1 MELKTSRL
9 KVGGQH
15 FVLNVCTFR
24 LVSLASTSTGV
35 PIAPKAVAT
44 LLAIRLTVAEKI
56 GLNPKLIRM
65 AAGMATAVPNP
76 AIASSNPPNPPCKQ

>member
-1 MELKTSRL
+1 M
-9 KVGGQH
+9 
-15 FVLNVCTFR
+15 LNVCTFR

-56 GLNPKLIRM
+56 GLNHKLIRM

-76 AIASSNPPNPPCKQ
+76 AIASSNPPNPHVSNNT